1 MYSKKKVR
9 LFIFQPY
16 PKFGGADRSI
26 IKLINGL
33 NFDDITLIS
42 LSKCYYSQYL
52 NKKIQYK
59 ILRSR
64 RTLYSIFE
72 LRKFIQEKIS
82 KKRSKK
88 NIIISNQNFA
98 NVVTIISLK
107 KIMEIK
113 KILVERNHLDELRFY
128 KNIKDYIKKKI
139 ILILIKI
146 YYSKSDAIVGISRKL
161 SIDLEKFINSKVIT
175 IYNPSFED
183 KIIRNNKGKKI
194 KIKKNKKI
202 ILNVGFFEKQKDQI
216 TILKSIN
223 ILKNYYKNFLL
234 ILIGRGSEYKNLNKF
249 IKDNKLNKFVK
260 IYKNIE
266 NPNFFYK
273 KADLFILSS
282 IYEGLGNV
290 LVEALKNNC
299 PVITSS
305 CNSGPM
311 EIIGNGKYGD
321 FFLPRDHKTLA
332 KKILNHF
339 QSPKRLR
346 KKLKIPSSHLQKFSL
361 KKNIDNF
368 SELFRKV

>member
-42 LSKCYYSQYL
+42 LSKCYYSRYL

-59 ILRSR
+59 ILKSSR
-64 RTLYSIFE
+64 TFYCIFE
-72 LRKFIQEKIS
+72 LKKFIQEKIS
-82 KKRSKK
+82 EKNSKK

-98 NVVTIISLK
+98 NIVTIISLE
-107 KIMEIK
+107 KITEIK
-113 KILVERNHLDELRFY
+113 KILIERNHLDELRFY

-139 ILILIKI
+139 MLILIKI
-146 YYSKSDAIVGISRKL
+146 YYSKSDAVVGISRKL
-161 SIDLEKFINSKVIT
+161 SVDLENFINSKVTT
-175 IYNPSFED
+175 IYNPSLED
-183 KIIRNNKGKKI
+183 KIIRNNIEKKLE
-194 KIKKNKKI
+194 IKKNKKI

-216 TILKSIN
+216 TILKSIS
-223 ILKNYYKNFLL
+223 ILKNHYKNFLL
-234 ILIGRGSEYKNLNKF
+234 ILIGRGSEYKNLKKF
-249 IKDNKLNKFVK
+249 IRENNLNKFVK

-266 NPNFFYK
+266 NPKLFYK

-339 QSPKRLR
+339 HNPERLK
-346 KKLKIPSSHLQKFSL
+346 KKLKIPSNHLEKFSL

>member
-42 LSKCYYSQYL
+42 LSKCYYSRYL

-59 ILRSR
+59 ILKSS
-64 RTLYSIFE
+64 RTLYCIFE
-72 LRKFIQEKIS
+72 LKKFIQEKIS
-82 KKRSKK
+82 EKNSKK

-98 NVVTIISLK
+98 NIVTIISLE
-107 KIMEIK
+107 KITEIK
-113 KILVERNHLDELRFY
+113 KILIERNHLDELRFY

-139 ILILIKI
+139 MLILIKI
-146 YYSKSDAIVGISRKL
+146 YYSKSDAVVGISRKL
-161 SIDLEKFINSKVIT
+161 SVDLENFINSKVTT
-175 IYNPSFED
+175 IYNPSLED
-183 KIIRNNKGKKI
+183 KIIRNNIEKKLE
-194 KIKKNKKI
+194 IKKNKKI

-216 TILKSIN
+216 TILKSIS
-223 ILKNYYKNFLL
+223 ILKNHYKNFLL
-234 ILIGRGSEYKNLNKF
+234 ILIGRGSEYNNLKKF
-249 IKDNKLNKFVK
+249 IRENNLNKFVK

-266 NPNFFYK
+266 NPKLFYK

-339 QSPKRLR
+339 HNPERLK
-346 KKLKIPSSHLQKFSL
+346 KKLKIPLNHLEKFSL
-361 KKNIDNF
+361 KKNIGNF